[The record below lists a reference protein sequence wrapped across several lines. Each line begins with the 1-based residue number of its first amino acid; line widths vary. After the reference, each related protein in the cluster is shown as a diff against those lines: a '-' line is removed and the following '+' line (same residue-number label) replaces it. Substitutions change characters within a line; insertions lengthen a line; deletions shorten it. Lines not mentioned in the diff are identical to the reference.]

1 MIPRLFG
8 IGVAQINL
16 LVDTRFAT
24 ASMMPKGSLTALY
37 YSDRVMELVLGG

>member
-1 MIPRLFG
+1 MWRLMIPRLFG

-24 ASMMPKGSLTALY
+24 ASMMPKAA
-37 YSDRVMELVLGG
+37 